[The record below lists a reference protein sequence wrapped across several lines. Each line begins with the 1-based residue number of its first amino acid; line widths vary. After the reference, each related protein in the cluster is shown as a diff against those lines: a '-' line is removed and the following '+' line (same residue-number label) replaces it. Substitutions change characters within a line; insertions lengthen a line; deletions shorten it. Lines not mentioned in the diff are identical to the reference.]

1 MKKERTNMKMIK
13 MNSQNKQYYSAEFI
27 KGWEQGVKDQYEE
40 MSKDILE
47 QIQSSWTPIAELEP
61 NTIDHVLVTYK
72 WSDDDYEV
80 SEMDYWVTKYGA
92 EHGDKW
98 CEKQMNHVIAW
109 REKPKPYKE
118 KR

>member
-1 MKKERTNMKMIK
+1 MKMIK
-13 MNSQNKQYYSAEFI
+13 MNPQNKQYYSTEFI

-40 MSKDILE
+40 VSKNMLE
-47 QIQSSWTPIAELEP
+47 QIQSSWTPITESEP
-61 NTIDHVLVTYK
+61 TTIDHVLVTYK

-109 REKPKPYKE
+109 REIPKPYKE

>member
-1 MKKERTNMKMIK
+1 MSNELNCMNCSIRYFKDSLCDCDNGICKEFKRIGG
-13 MNSQNKQYYSAEFI
+13 
-27 KGWEQGVKDQYEE
+27 KGDFEKDVLARIEP
-40 MSKDILE
+40 
-47 QIQSSWTPIAELEP
+47 SWTPITESEP

>member
-1 MKKERTNMKMIK
+1 MSNELHCMNCSIMYFKDSLCDCDNGICKEFKRIGG
-13 MNSQNKQYYSAEFI
+13 EGDF
-27 KGWEQGVKDQYEE
+27 EKDVLARIEP
-40 MSKDILE
+40 
-47 QIQSSWTPIAELEP
+47 SWTPITESEP